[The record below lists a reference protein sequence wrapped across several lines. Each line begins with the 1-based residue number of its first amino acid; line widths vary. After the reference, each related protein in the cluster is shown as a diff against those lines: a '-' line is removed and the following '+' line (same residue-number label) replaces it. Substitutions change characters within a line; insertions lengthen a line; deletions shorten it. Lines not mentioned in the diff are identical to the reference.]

1 MEIVLVERRFETPV
15 DFESIQSIES
25 AGAGCLRAHQVTC
38 VQTFFSRDRKRM
50 LCLYQAPDAES
61 VRVAERKAGVPFD
74 RAWAC
79 ERIGGQSAEVTA
91 GSRVHV
97 VAERCFTEPITP
109 QDVRRIQA
117 GSTSCLETNDAAY
130 LESYLSRDGRSMVC
144 VFLAPDAES
153 LRRAGRMLQ
162 IHDEIIWSATLH
174 VPPA

>member
-1 MEIVLVERRFETPV
+1 MELVIVERHFETPV
-15 DFESIQSIES
+15 DFESIQSVES
-25 AGAGCLRAHQVTC
+25 ASAGCLQTHRVTF
-38 VQTFFSRDRKRM
+38 VQTLFSRDRKRM
-50 LCLYQAPDAES
+50 LCLYEAPDAES

-79 ERIGGQSAEVTA
+79 ERIREHGA
-91 GSRVHV
+91 GAPADSRVHV
-97 VAERCFTEPITP
+97 VAERRFTAPITP

-117 GSTSCLETNDAAY
+117 GSTSCLEANDAKR
-130 LESYLSRDGRSMVC
+130 LESYLSQDGLTMIC

-174 VPPA
+174 LPPA